1 MHDIELSGLTFLAL
15 LGMKDMIRE
24 QVPYAIERC
33 KNAGVQPI
41 MITGDNKLTAKVTA
55 VECNICEE
63 NDLAMEGYQ
72 FAELIDDKEKI
83 R

>member
-1 MHDIELSGLTFLAL
+1 
-15 LGMKDMIRE
+15 
-24 QVPYAIERC
+24 
-33 KNAGVQPI
+33 

-55 VECNICEE
+55 VECNICKE

-83 R
+83 RKIICKEPKLKVLARARPEDKYKLVTSL

>member
-1 MHDIELSGLTFLAL
+1 
-15 LGMKDMIRE
+15 
-24 QVPYAIERC
+24 
-33 KNAGVQPI
+33 

-83 R
+83 RKIICKEPKLKVLARARPEDKYKLVTSL

>member
-1 MHDIELSGLTFLAL
+1 
-15 LGMKDMIRE
+15 
-24 QVPYAIERC
+24 
-33 KNAGVQPI
+33 

-72 FAELIDDKEKI
+72 FSELIDDKEKI